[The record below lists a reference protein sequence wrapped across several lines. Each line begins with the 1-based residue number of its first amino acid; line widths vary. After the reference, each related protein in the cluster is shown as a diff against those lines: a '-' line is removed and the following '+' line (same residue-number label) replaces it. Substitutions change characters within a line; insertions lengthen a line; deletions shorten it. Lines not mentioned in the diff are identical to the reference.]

1 MTSMTA
7 VRNSTIAVVAALT
20 LTACT
25 TAEKT
30 ASGAGVGAVV
40 GAVVSDSLGGAV
52 AGAVIGGIGTYLFEI
67 GDGRCQYRNSRG
79 QVFTRRCHWL

>member
-1 MTSMTA
+1 MIVMKKCA
-7 VRNSTIAVVAALT
+7 IAAIAALA

-30 ASGAGVGAVV
+30 ASGTGVGALV
-40 GAVVSDSLGGAV
+40 GAIATDSVGGAV